1 MAAPGAPEASPA
13 PGGTSIPGSGWR
25 SALAVLLIGM
35 TVIGSIAFTDDA
47 WPFAPFRMFS
57 VAVKPNG
64 RIVKVDF
71 VGTTGSGRSLHLDAS
86 AFGLRRAEVE
96 GQQGTGGRLTS
107 AQLAALAHE
116 WNRAHPS
123 DPLVR
128 LQFRRLGRTLRGGK
142 PGRSFERI
150 LQTWPPEAAG

>member
-1 MAAPGAPEASPA
+1 MAVPGAPEAPPA
-13 PGGTSIPGSGWR
+13 PEGTHVPGAGWR
-25 SALAVLLIGM
+25 STLAVVLIAM

-71 VGTTGSGRSLHLDAS
+71 VGTTESGRTLRLDAS

-107 AQLAALAHE
+107 AQMAALAAE
-116 WNRAHPS
+116 WNRAHPD

-128 LQFRRLGRTLRGGK
+128 LEFRRLGRDLRDGEV
-142 PGRSFERI
+142 GRSFERV
-150 LQTWPPEAAG
+150 LQTWPPEEGG

>member
-1 MAAPGAPEASPA
+1 
-13 PGGTSIPGSGWR
+13 
-25 SALAVLLIGM
+25 VLLIGM

-71 VGTTGSGRSLHLDAS
+71 VGTTASGRTLHLDAS

-96 GQQGTGGRLTS
+96 GQQGAGGRLTS
-107 AQLAALAHE
+107 AQLAALARE
-116 WNRAHPS
+116 WNRDHPS

-128 LQFRRLGRTLRGGK
+128 LQFRRLGRTLHGGE

-150 LQTWPPEAAG
+150 LQTWPPEESG